1 MMSRKGP
8 WEGYIVSFP
17 PSFARERET
26 SGYEADTKYCARV
39 SWRENVIAVVILR
52 LVLWRQQ
59 VIKCEKFYHF
69 AIGRGLKKVQC
80 K

>member
-1 MMSRKGP
+1 MISRKGP

-52 LVLWRQQ
+52 LVL
-59 VIKCEKFYHF
+59 
-69 AIGRGLKKVQC
+69 
-80 K
+80 